1 MSSWVSPS
9 AKSSSV
15 GASFTGFTVNVNVV
29 LSDNSPSVTVTVISI
44 SPLKS
49 AVGLTVNWFPSTI
62 SSVFPFSALKV
73 KLSPSTSLAESS
85 IDKEVSSSIVWLDI
99 SDIIGASVTGLISI
113 VTNPLSDDKLP
124 SVTLYS
130 TTSKPFKSVFG
141 V

>member
-1 MSSWVSPS
+1 M
-9 AKSSSV
+9 
-15 GASFTGFTVNVNVV
+15 NVV

-85 IDKEVSSSIVWLDI
+85 IDKEVSSSIAWLDI
-99 SDIIGASVTGLISI
+99 SDIIGASFTGLISI
-113 VTNPLSDDKLP
+113 VTNPLNDDKLP